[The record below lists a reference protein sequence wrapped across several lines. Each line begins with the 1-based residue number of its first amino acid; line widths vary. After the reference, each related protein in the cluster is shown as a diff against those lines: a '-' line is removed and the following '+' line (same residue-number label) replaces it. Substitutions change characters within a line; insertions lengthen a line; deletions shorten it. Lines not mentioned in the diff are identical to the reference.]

1 MNFNVTKLN
10 KHAILRNNHSLN
22 KYTNSRGLIDM
33 KNSTTKLSAI
43 AVCMMFA
50 SMQIASATIDTGL
63 NNAVINNATGGFAGV
78 DTSVQNT
85 ATLNFTG
92 NSHVN
97 WNTLNVANGE
107 TLNFNAING
116 ASGLTVINTVNSGMS
131 QIYGA
136 INAND
141 GIAKLIISNPNGML
155 YNGSNFT
162 TAGDVM
168 LTTQPITVDA
178 NYNVVGLN
186 QAATEGVTLNNA
198 TFNVGG
204 QFNITAPTIEAVNA
218 AVKAANGFRM
228 VTQDGQNYLVCPTTS
243 NDAQHTAVRME
254 SVSVDGDVYI
264 VSGKDIVKTVNG
276 GEIKGN
282 LNVQSDGN
290 VAFNYVDDYA
300 GLDAQN
306 EVIHSGNHQQLHVT
320 GDTNIH
326 SDGRVAYLKNA
337 KIDGNLDMSNSGGF
351 LEVSDINV
359 ANDANLTTT
368 VASNNQ
374 VKHFVHV
381 IGDNEIGGNLN
392 IDSIH
397 NIHVGGYNMAAHQF
411 HDGNVNVGGN
421 LNALAREGS
430 VTVTVDTQADKINL
444 ESGTLN
450 ILTDGNAK
458 LTANEYNFKAN
469 KYIGGISSDD
479 YLINVMENYIP
490 LPVAT
495 EKAFVQIEG
504 GNVNKIETAQGG
516 YAFIRSNGNM
526 NVNGVNADKVNLAAN
541 QSDIVI
547 GDNVQA
553 DTIVVDGETRNLT
566 VALPA
571 RNYRLKYTDIKD
583 NSVLSIT
590 GDTEITYDMAN
601 GDNGWNNGVQTAD
614 NTYLVVPGPGPQPP
628 VNPPSTPDL
637 PTQDNDNVKILNNLL
652 PDQVATAIDAG
663 QVYTP
668 IAFAA
673 DLDEEEDKGVRKN
686 VDGSVTVV
694 RPFTPSK

>member
-1 MNFNVTKLN
+1 MNFIVTNLN
-10 KHAILRNNHSLN
+10 KKSIL
-22 KYTNSRGLIDM
+22 KNSNTLYRYVDNRGLINM
-33 KNSTTKLSAI
+33 RNLTKKLSAI
-43 AVCMMFA
+43 AVCTMFA

-63 NNAVINNATGGFAGV
+63 NNAVINTATGGFAGV
-78 DTSVQNT
+78 DTSVPNT

-92 NSHVN
+92 NSNVN
-97 WNTLNVANGE
+97 WNTLNVAAGE

-116 ASGLTVINTVNSGMS
+116 ANGLTVVNTVNSGMS

-141 GIAKLIISNPNGML
+141 GIARLIISNPNGML
-155 YNGSNFT
+155 YNGSTFT

-243 NDAQHTAVRME
+243 NNEQHTAIRME

-264 VSGKDIVKTVNG
+264 VSGQDLVKTING

-290 VAFNYVDDYA
+290 IALNYVDDYA
-300 GLDAQN
+300 GTDGQGHT
-306 EVIHSGNHQQLHVT
+306 IHSGNHQQLHVT
-320 GDTNIH
+320 GDANIQ
-326 SDGRVAYLKNA
+326 SDGRVAYLRNA
-337 KIDGNLDMSNSGGF
+337 KVDGNLDMSNSGGF

-359 ANDANLTTT
+359 AGDANLTTT
-368 VASNNQ
+368 VASNNA

-381 IGDNEIGGNLN
+381 IGDNNVGGNLN

-397 NIHVGGYNMAAHQF
+397 NIHIGGYNIDTQQF
-411 HDGNVNVGGN
+411 HDGNVNVAGDI
-421 LNALAREGS
+421 NALAREGS

-458 LTANEYNFKAN
+458 LTANEYSFKAN
-469 KYIGGISSDD
+469 KYIGGISSDN
-479 YLINVMENYIP
+479 YLIDVMENYIP

-495 EKAFVQIEG
+495 QKAFVQIEG
-504 GNVNKIETAQGG
+504 GNVNKLETAADG
-516 YAFIRSNGNM
+516 YAFIRSNGDM
-526 NVNGVNADKVNLAAN
+526 NVNGVNANKVNLASN
-541 QSDIVI
+541 QHDIVI
-547 GDNVQA
+547 GDNVTA

-583 NSVLSIT
+583 TAVVVIDPT
-590 GDTEITYDMAN
+590 TEITYDMAN
-601 GDNGWNNGVQTAD
+601 GNNGWNKGTQTAD

-628 VNPPSTPDL
+628 VVNPNN

-694 RPFTPSK
+694 KPFTPSK